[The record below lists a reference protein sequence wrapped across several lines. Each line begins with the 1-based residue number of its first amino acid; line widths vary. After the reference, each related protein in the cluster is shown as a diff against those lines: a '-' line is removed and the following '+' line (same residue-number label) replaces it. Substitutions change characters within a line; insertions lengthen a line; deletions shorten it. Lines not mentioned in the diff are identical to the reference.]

1 MIPLS
6 VYAEDMKEVLISRDA
21 SPSAGGLDSINRE
34 IVKKE
39 VELLKLNA
47 EFRSHYTKPTKWKN
61 RRLKFYDA
69 IGGGIAN
76 AGDITLMSQFYRYW
90 KDPGAGLAHK
100 GRLEAG
106 PIIVA
111 VAYLTLGSLYAGEGM
126 YDLVSDY
133 RAKRQGFDARS
144 IYKKVVAYK
153 NDLNSLFE
161 SRAGLAQNQGPE
173 AVAEGKVLTD
183 IRDLLL
189 IEFSRIYVDS
199 RQQRAA
205 RDLTTLG
212 TIGVCATGAAGAFQV
227 VRGVQNV
234 NLKQVGG
241 GGISFLVSGSTL
253 TAAPILIHGGAA
265 VTGKLSAD
273 KLKKELGKMQCTA
286 LSSLESDVRQLNQMS
301 GSGVSNSNQYDVLCK
316 LLKQR
321 REYLDQA
328 DQRKKREIIE
338 SFLSYAAKGG
348 PQIAWGTMLTR
359 AGYKYYDNPVKS
371 FRGIAQAATVNEV
384 SWGNWMLDTV
394 QRELETSGAITR
406 MERGA

>member
-1 MIPLS
+1 MSWQKASRVLLVVISFSLVSSLIPTA
-6 VYAEDMKEVLISRDA
+6 VQADDMKEVLVA
-21 SPSAGGLDSINRE
+21 SDVASSTGSLDSINRQ

-39 VELLKLNA
+39 IELLKLNA
-47 EFRSHYTKPTKWKN
+47 EFRTHYTKPAKWKN
-61 RRLKFYDA
+61 PRLKVYDA

-106 PIIVA
+106 PIVVA
-111 VAYLTLGSLYAGEGM
+111 VAYLTLGSLYAGEGVF
-126 YDLVSDY
+126 DLVNDY

-144 IYKKVVAYK
+144 IFKKALAYK
-153 NDLNSLFE
+153 NELNSLFE
-161 SRAGLAQNQGPE
+161 SRANAVQNLGGQGE
-173 AVAEGKVLTD
+173 LVAEGKVLTD

-265 VTGKLSAD
+265 AAGKLSAD

-286 LSSLESDVRQLNQMS
+286 LDVLENDVRQLNQMS
-301 GSGVSNSNQYDVLCK
+301 SPGTSRSIASNAEQYDVLCK
-316 LLKQR
+316 LLRKR

-328 DQRKKREIIE
+328 DRKKKREIIE

-348 PQIAWGTMLTR
+348 PQIAFGTMLTR
-359 AGYKYYDNPVKS
+359 AGYKYYDNPVKA
-371 FRGIAQAATVNEV
+371 FRGIAQSATVN
-384 SWGNWMLDTV
+384 
-394 QRELETSGAITR
+394 
-406 MERGA
+406 

>member
-1 MIPLS
+1 MRASPSGIRNPEVKMSWQKASRVLLVVISFSLVSSLIPT
-6 VYAEDMKEVLISRDA
+6 AAQADDMKEVLVA
-21 SPSAGGLDSINRE
+21 SDVASSTGSLDSINRQ

-39 VELLKLNA
+39 IELLKLNA
-47 EFRSHYTKPTKWKN
+47 EFRTHYTKPAKWKN
-61 RRLKFYDA
+61 RRLKVYDA

-106 PIIVA
+106 PIVVA
-111 VAYLTLGSLYAGEGM
+111 VAYLTLGSLYAGEGVF
-126 YDLVSDY
+126 DLVNDY

-144 IYKKVVAYK
+144 IFKKALAYK
-153 NDLNSLFE
+153 NELNSLFE
-161 SRAGLAQNQGPE
+161 SRANAVQSLGGQGE
-173 AVAEGKVLTD
+173 LVAEGKVLTD

-265 VTGKLSAD
+265 AAGKLSAD

-286 LSSLESDVRQLNQMS
+286 LDVLENDVRQLNQMS
-301 GSGVSNSNQYDVLCK
+301 SPGTSRSIASNAEQYDVLCK
-316 LLKQR
+316 LLRKR

-328 DQRKKREIIE
+328 DRKKKREIIE

-348 PQIAWGTMLTR
+348 PQIAFGTMLT
-359 AGYKYYDNPVKS
+359 
-371 FRGIAQAATVNEV
+371 
-384 SWGNWMLDTV
+384 
-394 QRELETSGAITR
+394 
-406 MERGA
+406 